1 VAERSGAVFLSY
13 ASQDAEAAARICA
26 ALRIA
31 RIEVWFDQ
39 SELRGGD
46 AWDQSIR
53 NQINECALFLPV
65 ISANAHARTEGYFR
79 FEWKL
84 AIDRSHRMA
93 PDQPFLLPIVIDDT
107 PQTDKRIPDRFRELQ
122 WSCLPAGETPA
133 AFGEHVRR
141 LLSPEPSTTTRLAA
155 STDPPSLPRVGG
167 AARASRPSKPL
178 LLASVA
184 VLGLALVAYYV
195 VDKFSM
201 FRQQRSQAAFAPPV
215 HSIAVLPFVNMSG
228 DKEQE
233 YFSEG
238 LTEEIL
244 NSLSRVNELQ
254 VAARTSSFSFQGE
267 HPDIN
272 TVAHKLNVGAVLE
285 GSVRRSGS
293 TVRITAQLINAVTGY
308 HLWSE
313 TYDRNLDDVLTLQT
327 DIANAVANALKVSM
341 LGGMAAKIELGGTR
355 NPAALDAY
363 LQGRKAYIARHNA
376 KDVATAIAAY
386 TEAIRLDG
394 DYALAFANR
403 SLAFTVYAG
412 LGESVRESFAKAQ
425 ADALKAIALAPDL
438 PEGHLALASYFDSGS
453 LDFGRAKQEYERA
466 VALAPGNSRI
476 LGNYGGFAVIMGD
489 TEAGLV
495 AVRRAQALDP
505 LNRANGNSLGN
516 VLVLARQYTNALSA
530 YQDALALEP
539 ERPDLY
545 GGRGL
550 AYYLLGDLE
559 HARSSCESKFV
570 SLLTQQC
577 LAITYDKLGRHA
589 DAENV
594 LAKLKASMGDAAAFQ
609 YCEIYA
615 QWGNTSQALD
625 WLETALRLRDP
636 GLELVKA
643 DPLLDPLRRQPRFQ
657 SVLRQLRFPE

>member
-1 VAERSGAVFLSY
+1 MTERSGAVFLSY

-31 RIEVWFDQ
+31 EVEVWFDR

-122 WSCLPAGETPA
+122 WSRLPAGEAPA

-155 STDPPSLPRVGG
+155 SKDAPSLPRVGG
-167 AARASRPSKPL
+167 AARASRPLKSL

-184 VLGLALVAYYV
+184 VLGLVLLVYYV
-195 VDKFSM
+195 VDRFSM
-201 FRQQRSQAAFAPPV
+201 FREQGTHAAFAPPA

-285 GSVRRSGS
+285 GSVRRSGN
-293 TVRITAQLINAVTGY
+293 TVRITAQLINAVSGF

-313 TYDRNLDDVLTLQT
+313 TYDRNLGDVLTLQT
-327 DIANAVANALKVSM
+327 DIANAVANALKVSI

-363 LQGRKAYIARHNA
+363 LQGRKAYIARRDA
-376 KDVATAIAAY
+376 KDVETAIAAY

-394 DYALAFANR
+394 GYALAFANR
-403 SLAFTVYAG
+403 SLAFNVYAG
-412 LGESVRESFAKAQ
+412 LGEQVRESFAKAQ
-425 ADALKAIALAPDL
+425 VDALKAIALAPDL

-489 TEAGLV
+489 TEAGLA

-550 AYYLLGDLE
+550 AYYLLGDFE

-570 SLLTQQC
+570 SLLNQQC
-577 LAITYDKLGRHA
+577 LAITYNKLGRHA

-594 LAKLKASMGDAAAFQ
+594 LAKLKASIGDVAAFQ

-636 GLELVKA
+636 GLALVKA

-657 SVLRQLRFPE
+657 SVLRELKFPE